1 MSHSIRTSFGDS
13 KSTYGGD
20 ASDVLLNTPTKI
32 IGQLNVAAPFIWVVV
47 SIPLLNC
54 LRKAGHGAA
63 FKYSISGDTTK
74 LVGYCFVDVSTIVQI
89 SSSPNTP
96 TEDTVKLS
104 QEGLNIFAG
113 ASRETGGQ
121 VSVHKTKLY
130 LY

>member
-74 LVGYCFVDVSTIVQI
+74 LVGYCFIDDFKIFQI
-89 SSSPNTP
+89 FPTPNKP
-96 TEDTVKLS
+96 TEVTVKLA
-104 QEGLNIFAG
+104 Q
-113 ASRETGGQ
+113 
-121 VSVHKTKLY
+121 
-130 LY
+130 